1 MSARSKPSL
10 TLSFKEA
17 FLSSIECTFLEKD
30 SMSNRLK
37 ELVNPLQRTRSDMRV
52 FNSSVIPGFSERC
65 KESKLRARLN
75 EIPRILKQS

>member
-1 MSARSKPSL
+1 
-10 TLSFKEA
+10 
-17 FLSSIECTFLEKD
+17 
-30 SMSNRLK
+30 MSNRLK
-37 ELVNPLQRTRSDMRV
+37 ELVNPLQRTRSDRSV